1 MAEQIAVSE
10 DFNKAVDQVILDSK
24 RLHGVVNGDG
34 LASIVTED
42 GSLIPSVRKAL
53 LDNLYFKTPPIAWKQ
68 GTQVSVFNQLY
79 AFTEAGATSWWYA
92 PTATQSTIVLQ
103 GVSPKSD
110 PKWRAFL
117 NQTGEDPSKKYAP
130 IDSPKFTGNPRAP
143 KPAKGDS
150 SDTIPTTSWVGDAI
164 KAIVDGLDDLI
175 AALDTFENITV
186 KNDAVLNKV
195 SVAGGMNIV
204 GNISA
209 TRSNATLQKIT
220 LVTETA
226 EIAFEQN
233 GATPPDVV
241 KKTNIKPYTVTT
253 GTVNTDNLNSA
264 KMTVGAESTSG
275 VSSTLKGNTVA
286 DYVRIKGNTA
296 TSADVPQLIV
306 DGKTRL
312 HDVEILG
319 EVSGLKADVEGID
332 IHPSSVTTGRIAT
345 ETLEVSHNTNLI
357 GKTTVGQLEIT
368 GEVTGL
374 GLNLNVD
381 GKDIKPNSV
390 ATTGEATVGTNLS
403 IGQDLVVSG
412 TSTVKDL
419 TVEGKLRADIDL
431 SDKDLNVRS
440 IKTASNSDLAGQT
453 TIKDLK
459 VTGQVQ
465 GLPEP
470 DVAGK
475 DITPKSVVT
484 SGNVTVGGNL
494 QVNGTFGLTD
504 VTLDNITVKEVTN
517 VKDLN
522 ITGEVTGLPAL
533 PASVDGLDILPKS
546 VTTTNDVTVGGSQTV
561 TGTLGV
567 TGKTTVGDLH
577 VGGAL
582 SGVTI
587 DIDGQ
592 DISVKNLTVTGTTT
606 LTGDATASKI
616 ASGEITNT
624 GKITTKDL
632 YVSGNFVDENGQPV
646 APTMDGLDINPK
658 NVNATGSLKGQS
670 VTTVG
675 GITSGGNMHSKG
687 TLAVDGDA
695 GVTGDFNVA
704 GQTATVNDLVVKG
717 SLRDGNGNPIGSAES
732 IEGKDILPKS
742 VTATESV
749 SALSLSA
756 ADSIT
761 AVGPI
766 TGESLTV
773 TGEVN
778 GGSLAV
784 SGAASIE
791 GVATVGGLTTEG
803 SVTTNELILKRKAGQ
818 TGDKLRVEGNAL
830 VEGDLNVSGTINGE
844 IDLSSKNITALSA
857 TVTGDIGAVNVTA
870 SNDVTA
876 QRVVAGSADMGK
888 VGLDVANNANVG
900 GNLKVTGTI
909 TGQLDLSNNAV
920 AAKTLTV
927 TGETNLKATTVT
939 DLTVTGEFSL
949 ANNDVVAKS
958 LEADKVTA
966 PKFSVT
972 PKDVLPSSATY
983 TPDGTTNVYNVNVQT
998 AFAVNAP
1005 AGLVGGGKSESIYI
1019 YFEQDATGHEVT
1031 WSNSFVVHG
1040 TGTKVSTTPSSVTIC
1055 NLVYRGKG
1063 NLIDVFMTTRP

>member
-1 MAEQIAVSE
+1 VAEQIAVSE

-164 KAIVDGLDDLI
+164 KAIVDG
-175 AALDTFENITV
+175 
-186 KNDAVLNKV
+186 
-195 SVAGGMNIV
+195 
-204 GNISA
+204 
-209 TRSNATLQKIT
+209 
-220 LVTETA
+220 
-226 EIAFEQN
+226 
-233 GATPPDVV
+233 
-241 KKTNIKPYTVTT
+241 
-253 GTVNTDNLNSA
+253 
-264 KMTVGAESTSG
+264 
-275 VSSTLKGNTVA
+275 
-286 DYVRIKGNTA
+286 
-296 TSADVPQLIV
+296 
-306 DGKTRL
+306 
-312 HDVEILG
+312 
-319 EVSGLKADVEGID
+319 
-332 IHPSSVTTGRIAT
+332 
-345 ETLEVSHNTNLI
+345 
-357 GKTTVGQLEIT
+357 
-368 GEVTGL
+368 
-374 GLNLNVD
+374 
-381 GKDIKPNSV
+381 
-390 ATTGEATVGTNLS
+390 
-403 IGQDLVVSG
+403 
-412 TSTVKDL
+412 
-419 TVEGKLRADIDL
+419 
-431 SDKDLNVRS
+431 
-440 IKTASNSDLAGQT
+440 
-453 TIKDLK
+453 
-459 VTGQVQ
+459 
-465 GLPEP
+465 
-470 DVAGK
+470 
-475 DITPKSVVT
+475 
-484 SGNVTVGGNL
+484 
-494 QVNGTFGLTD
+494 
-504 VTLDNITVKEVTN
+504 
-517 VKDLN
+517 
-522 ITGEVTGLPAL
+522 
-533 PASVDGLDILPKS
+533 
-546 VTTTNDVTVGGSQTV
+546 
-561 TGTLGV
+561 
-567 TGKTTVGDLH
+567 
-577 VGGAL
+577 
-582 SGVTI
+582 
-587 DIDGQ
+587 Q

-632 YVSGNFVDENGQPV
+632 YVSGNFVDEDGQPV

-742 VTATESV
+742 VTATEAV
-749 SALSLSA
+749 SALNLSA
-756 ADSIT
+756 SDSIT

-927 TGETNLKATTVT
+927 TGETSLKATTVT
-939 DLTVTGEFSL
+939 DLTVTGDFSL